1 MEDRQQDEVV
11 ERDATLDPDPV
22 ASMTDDELQDSILE
36 DSGMNGFQKFIARM
50 DERRWTL
57 AQRVTGG
64 LLGLVAGIALFID
77 NGGEEGAF
85 SYSLIIAVVVAMV
98 VPNII
103 EKQGMRRAPK
113 LRTTLVLV
121 LAVVLVA
128 YFVAMG
134 MRTGFQFTD

>member
-1 MEDRQQDEVV
+1 MEDKQHSDFV

-22 ASMTDDELQDSILE
+22 ETMTDDELQESILE

-57 AQRVTGG
+57 AQRITGA
-64 LLGLVAGIALFID
+64 LLGLIAGVALFMD
-77 NGGEEGAF
+77 NGKSEGAF
-85 SYSLIIAVVVAMV
+85 SYSLIIAVVVALA

-113 LRTTLVLV
+113 LRTTMVIV

-128 YFVAMG
+128 YFVLTG
-134 MRTGFQFTD
+134 MRTGFSFTN